1 MENYGFEHIDNI
13 DKYLSSI
20 EKYRPLNAKDEQEI
34 GRKIIEG
41 DKTELD
47 KLVSSNLKFVVTIAK
62 QYRGKGVPF
71 DELISEGNMGLITA
85 AMKFDPSKGCKFI
98 TYAVYWIK
106 SYINKRIA
114 NVTSENAAINN
125 IYDTIKAAPS
135 SFENEESIL
144 QNVSASSA
152 VEDICKCL
160 KDREYQMVAMYFGLN
175 GEPELSYKELGER
188 FGVTSECARQTVK
201 TSLSKLKRNAVC
213 SEHFRDYQEIAN
225 STNY

>member
-125 IYDTIKAAPS
+125 IYDTIKTAPS
-135 SFENEESIL
+135 SFENEEGIL

-213 SEHFRDYQEIAN
+213 SEHFRDYQEIAK